1 MPYKIEFH
9 STKILQ
15 QKQVNETLYRIP
27 CIEFYRTPFNVVPF
41 FLLGKI
47 NNRIF
52 CFCFCL
58 ELETYFQLVFT
69 CSKLAM
75 ENPKQCPKFVQNDVN
90 DVVLVFLL
98 FT

>member
-1 MPYKIEFH
+1 MPSKIEFH

-15 QKQVNETLYRIP
+15 QKQVNEKLYRIP
-27 CIEFYRTPFNVVPF
+27 CIEFYRTPFNVVSF

-52 CFCFCL
+52 YYCL

-90 DVVLVFLL
+90 DVVLVSLL
-98 FT
+98 FS